1 MNREVSYYFHW
12 TDGERRE
19 ILKDGMLG
27 GSYDEGEIRKK
38 KNPENRK
45 LGKGEIET
53 MKCLRRQDMERFK

>member
-27 GSYDEGEIRKK
+27 DSYDEGEIQKK
-38 KNPENRK
+38 TPENRK
-45 LGKGEIET
+45 LGKGEI
-53 MKCLRRQDMERFK
+53 RP